1 MKQIWKLV
9 DFILFSIFLVV
20 FYRYGSCLSFNSS
33 DMISFVSIISGAL
46 LSAISI
52 LYTSSVRQILLAE
65 RVKNYTSKWDKLVA
79 TYFHTLLLSIIL
91 SVNLII
97 KIMAIP
103 KFITLSLFTMI
114 ILKTIIVGYELYGLL
129 LIRTRD

>member
-65 RVKNYTSKWDKLVA
+65 RVKSYTSKWEKLVA

-91 SVNLII
+91 SVILII
-97 KIMAIP
+97 NIMAIP
-103 KFITLSLFTMI
+103 KFITLSLFAMI
-114 ILKTIIVGYELYGLL
+114 ILKTIIVGYELHELL